1 MGLLVSLL
9 TVVAAAQNIG
19 APEPAKYPFAVGE
32 QFHYSAKVGMLRL
45 GDASMQVVGIDT
57 VRGSPSFFFRFR
69 LSGGNFLYK
78 IDNVLESWTTVGD
91 FKSLRFR
98 NDTKENDE
106 ARVTEYDIFPDSG
119 FFRQR
124 GKDVSHP
131 TPEQPL
137 DDAAILYFVRSTP
150 LEVGQTYRFEKYFKS
165 DKNPL
170 LIRVLRREKMDLPD
184 GTSVDCLVLNP
195 VIDDRGM
202 FSDRA
207 EARLWLTD
215 DARRIPVQ
223 IRSRYSFGTVTL
235 RLEKIDRAG
244 D

>member
-1 MGLLVSLL
+1 MGLLVSLA
-9 TVVAAAQNIG
+9 TVLAAAQNVG
-19 APEPAKYPFAVGE
+19 GEPGKYPFAVGE
-32 QFHYSAKVGMLRL
+32 QFHYAAKLGMLRL
-45 GDASMQVVGIDT
+45 GDASLQVVGIDT
-57 VRGSPSFFFRFR
+57 VRGSPSFVFRFR

-98 NDTKENDE
+98 NDTKENDR

-124 GKDVSHP
+124 GKDISHP
-131 TPEQPL
+131 TPAQPL
-137 DDAAILYFVRSTP
+137 DDAAILYYVRSTP
-150 LEVGQTYRFEKYFKS
+150 LEVGQTYRFPNYFKN

-170 LIRVLRREKMDLPD
+170 LIRVLRREKMELPD
-184 GTSVDCLVLNP
+184 GASADCLVLNP

-202 FSDRA
+202 FADRA

-215 DARRIPVQ
+215 DNRRIPVQ

-235 RLEKIDRAG
+235 RLEKMESG
-244 D
+244 GT